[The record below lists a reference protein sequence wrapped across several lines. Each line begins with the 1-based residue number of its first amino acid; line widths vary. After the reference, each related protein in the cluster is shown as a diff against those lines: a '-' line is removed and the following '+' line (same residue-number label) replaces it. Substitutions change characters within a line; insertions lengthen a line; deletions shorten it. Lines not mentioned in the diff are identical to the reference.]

1 MEFEY
6 QLFDN
11 KMPAFLDTEAHETND
26 NVDDENSEQMK
37 TFYCNQPGCKKNF
50 RYRSEIQRHL
60 VTHTNKRPYVCNFKN
75 CMKGFKRSDALA
87 THMRIHTRE
96 KIFECPYLSCKSTF
110 STKAGLK
117 YHTLKHKTEKRDF
130 TKNEFKDFAVVEQ
143 EHADDFSHDFVVN
156 FNEEPVVEHNEHL
169 TFRKHYSHGS
179 NGSGFD
185 NTHVQQIM
193 PINFGSEY
201 VSSERNESESYQT
214 NYSTPSNPT
223 LNTSEVDGYFNY
235 HFTTAPQNVA
245 SCAANLI
252 NFGEDPRVL
261 LKAKALAPK
270 SETSDKIIDMMQKI
284 IEENSNLKKKL
295 DLYQSYIRSP
305 QVFGDEQTSL
315 F

>member
-1 MEFEY
+1 M
-6 QLFDN
+6 
-11 KMPAFLDTEAHETND
+11 
-26 NVDDENSEQMK
+26 
-37 TFYCNQPGCKKNF
+37 
-50 RYRSEIQRHL
+50 

-130 TKNEFKDFAVVEQ
+130 TKAEMKDFAVIEESSEFPQ
-143 EHADDFSHDFVVN
+143 EFVMN
-156 FNEEPVVEHNEHL
+156 FNDEPINESPENL

-179 NGSGFD
+179 NNSGFD
-185 NTHVQQIM
+185 NTQIQQIM
-193 PINFGSEY
+193 PINFGNEY
-201 VSSERNESESYQT
+201 LSSERNESESYMT
-214 NYSTPSNPT
+214 NYSSPSNPT

-235 HFTTAPQNVA
+235 HFTTAPQNVS

-252 NFGEDPRVL
+252 NFGEDASSM

-270 SETSDKIIDMMQKI
+270 SETSEKIIDMMQKI
-284 IEENSNLKKKL
+284 IEENSSLKKKL
-295 DLYQSYIRSP
+295 DLYQRLMSGP
-305 QVFGDEQTSL
+305 QVYGGEQTSL